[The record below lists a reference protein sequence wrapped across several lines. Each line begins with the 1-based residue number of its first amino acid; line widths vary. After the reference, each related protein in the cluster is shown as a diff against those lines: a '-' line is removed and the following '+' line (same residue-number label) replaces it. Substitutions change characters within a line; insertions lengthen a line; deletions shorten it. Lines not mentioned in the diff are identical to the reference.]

1 MPEVAVS
8 LGANIDR
15 ESNIRAAVSGLI
27 AFYPGALFSP
37 VFESKAVG
45 FEGPDFFNLAGIF
58 YSNLEALDL
67 VTQLREI
74 EAKLGRTRD
83 GSVMGSREMDID
95 LLLYGDQILYAQ
107 GIDVPRHEILE
118 CAHVL
123 KPLSLVWPD
132 QCHPV
137 NGLTYSE
144 LWRAMAP
151 AHADKLRLVTLDL

>member
-15 ESNIRAAVSGLI
+15 EANIRAAVNSLI
-27 AFYPGALFSP
+27 AFYTGALFSP
-37 VFESKAVG
+37 IFESKAVG
-45 FEGPDFFNLAGIF
+45 FEGPDFFNLACIF
-58 YSNLEALDL
+58 YSDLEAPDL
-67 VTQLREI
+67 VSQLRGI
-74 EAKLGRTRD
+74 ETQLGRTRD
-83 GSVMGSREMDID
+83 GSVMGSREIDID

-107 GIDVPRHEILE
+107 GMDIPRQEILE

-123 KPLSLVWPD
+123 KPLSLIWPD

-151 AHADKLRLVTLDL
+151 AHAEKLRQVTLDL

>member
-58 YSNLEALDL
+58 YSDLEA
-67 VTQLREI
+67 
-74 EAKLGRTRD
+74 A
-83 GSVMGSREMDID
+83 SN
-95 LLLYGDQILYAQ
+95 
-107 GIDVPRHEILE
+107 
-118 CAHVL
+118 
-123 KPLSLVWPD
+123 SLVAYTIS
-132 QCHPV
+132 CHSV
-137 NGLTYSE
+137 GFIENL
-144 LWRAMAP
+144 
-151 AHADKLRLVTLDL
+151 

>member
-15 ESNIRAAVSGLI
+15 ESNIRAAVRSLI

-58 YSNLEALDL
+58 YSDFEAPDL

-123 KPLSLVWPD
+123 KPLSLIWPD
-132 QCHPV
+132 QRHPV

-151 AHADKLRLVTLDL
+151 AHAEKLRQVTLDL

>member
-58 YSNLEALDL
+58 YSDLEAPDL

-137 NGLTYSE
+137 NGLTYS
-144 LWRAMAP
+144 
-151 AHADKLRLVTLDL
+151 

>member
-58 YSNLEALDL
+58 YSDLEAPDL

-123 KPLSLVWPD
+123 KPLSLIWPD
-132 QCHPV
+132 QRHPV

-151 AHADKLRLVTLDL
+151 AHAEKLRPVTLDL

>member
-15 ESNIRAAVSGLI
+15 ESNIRAAVRNLI
-27 AFYPGALFSP
+27 AFYPDALFSP

-58 YSNLEALDL
+58 YSDLEAPDL

-123 KPLSLVWPD
+123 
-132 QCHPV
+132 
-137 NGLTYSE
+137 
-144 LWRAMAP
+144 
-151 AHADKLRLVTLDL
+151 

>member
-58 YSNLEALDL
+58 YSDLEAPDL

-137 NGLTYSE
+137 NGLTYRE

-151 AHADKLRLVTLDL
+151 AHAEKLRLVTLDL

>member
-15 ESNIRAAVSGLI
+15 ESNIRAAMSGLI

-58 YSNLEALDL
+58 YSDFEAPDL

-123 KPLSLVWPD
+123 KPLSLIWPD
-132 QCHPV
+132 QRHPV

-151 AHADKLRLVTLDL
+151 AHAEKLRQVTLDL

>member
-15 ESNIRAAVSGLI
+15 ESNIRAAMSGLI

-58 YSNLEALDL
+58 YSDLEAPDL

-123 KPLSLVWPD
+123 KPLSLIWPD
-132 QCHPV
+132 QRHPV

-151 AHADKLRLVTLDL
+151 AHAEKLRPVTLDL

>member
-58 YSNLEALDL
+58 YSDFEAPDL

-123 KPLSLVWPD
+123 KPLSLIWPD
-132 QCHPV
+132 QRHPV

-151 AHADKLRLVTLDL
+151 AHAEKLRQVTLDL

>member
-15 ESNIRAAVSGLI
+15 ESNIRAAVNSLI
-27 AFYPGALFSP
+27 AFYPGAFFSP

-58 YSNLEALDL
+58 YSDLEAPDL

-123 KPLSLVWPD
+123 KPLSLIWPD
-132 QCHPV
+132 QRHPV

-151 AHADKLRLVTLDL
+151 AHAEKLRTVTLDL

>member
-15 ESNIRAAVSGLI
+15 ESNIRAAVNSLI

-58 YSNLEALDL
+58 YSDLEAPDL
-67 VTQLREI
+67 VSQLRGI
-74 EAKLGRTRD
+74 ETQLGRTRD
-83 GSVMGSREMDID
+83 GNALGSREMDID

-107 GIDVPRHEILE
+107 GMDIPRQEILE

-132 QCHPV
+132 RRHPV
-137 NGLTYSE
+137 KGSTYQE
-144 LWRAMAP
+144 LWKAMALD
-151 AHADKLRLVTLDL
+151 HYGKLKPVWLDF